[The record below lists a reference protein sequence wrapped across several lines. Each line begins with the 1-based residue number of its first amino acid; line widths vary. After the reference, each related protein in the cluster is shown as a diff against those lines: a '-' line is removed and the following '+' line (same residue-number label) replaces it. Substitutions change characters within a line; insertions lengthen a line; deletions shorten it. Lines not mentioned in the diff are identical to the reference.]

1 MDRLMATLEAELL
14 AFEARVAHMQDK
26 LNELKQ
32 VEPNIQQELIKYKKA
47 V

>member
-14 AFEARVAHMQDK
+14 AFETRVAHMQEK
-26 LNELKQ
+26 LNELKR
-32 VEPNIQQELIKYKKA
+32 VGPNIEQEVIEYKKA